1 MRGFALA
8 LGILGA
14 VSLVI
19 GILIAAGVIPLFGE
33 AFTWVFWLVL
43 SAVLFLSTIA
53 VRVVYQRETE

>member
-19 GILIAAGVIPLFGE
+19 GILVATEAIPLFGE
-33 AFTWVFWLVL
+33 AFTWMFWFII
-43 SAVLFLSTIA
+43 SGVLFLSTIA
-53 VRVVYQRETE
+53 IRVVYQKETE

>member
-19 GILIAAGVIPLFGE
+19 GILVATEVIPLFGE
-33 AFTWVFWLVL
+33 AFTWMFWLII
-43 SAVLFLSTIA
+43 SGVLFLSTIA
-53 VRVVYQRETE
+53 IRVVYQKETE